1 VAAAPHYRD
10 TALLSPVAAAPF
22 YAALSPLAA
31 APITGGAI
39 VTPVAAAPFTARA
52 IVAPVASAPVTGGGA
67 LFPYFHVSSCS
78 QLDVIVRSSVR
89 AAIKGEMTLAAG
101 LLRAFFHDCFPSG
114 ALKEG
119 FAASA

>member
-31 APITGGAI
+31 APITSGAI
-39 VTPVAAAPFTARA
+39 VTPVAAAPFTGRA
-52 IVAPVASAPVTGGGA
+52 IVPP
-67 LFPYFHVSSCS
+67 HVSSCS

-89 AAIKGEMTLAAG
+89 AALKGEMTLAAG